1 MTGIDRSDILDID
14 DDDDY
19 VIDYGDVQV
28 NLEDQWAGKNV
39 RNYIC
44 RSTDTHYY
52 FRQAETT

>member
-1 MTGIDRSDILDID
+1 MTGKDRSDILDI
-14 DDDDY
+14 DDDY

-28 NLEDQWAGKNV
+28 NLEDQWDGKNV